1 MLCLIEDYRPLLSKQ
16 LGRLIVY
23 LLLTT
28 IAFAT
33 SCSKTE
39 NKTESPTTNTTD
51 FFIRGVDIS
60 FSPEIE
66 SYITFIT
73 GTPSSLDFYKSKGI
87 NTVRL
92 RVWNS
97 PADINSSPQ
106 QVLAYA
112 KFIKAKGLKVWIDF
126 HYSDTWADPA
136 NQIPPVAWQNLTP
149 TQMGDSVYAFTHYV
163 LSLLNQN
170 NVSADFVQIGN
181 EINGGFLWPMGKV
194 YNPTENWTGFIP
206 LLQQGIAATRTAC
219 PTAKIMLHTAGY
231 NNYFFESMRQYNIDY
246 DIIGV
251 SYYPW
256 WHGKNLNDL
265 ENGIHQLSTQ
275 FNKPVVI
282 AETAYPFTFGWDD
295 NTNNIVGDTSK
306 TIEGFDASPT
316 GQAKFIDTL
325 VKITQKSSLKNNSGI
340 CYWAP
345 DWVAYKGKT
354 ATNGS
359 TWENL
364 ALYDF
369 DLKPLPAWGAL
380 GGK

>member
-28 IAFAT
+28 IAFGT

-73 GTPSSLDFYKSKGI
+73 GTPSSLDFCKSKGI
-87 NTVRL
+87 NTIRL

-97 PADINSSPQ
+97 PADFNSSPQ

-112 KFIKAKGLKVWIDF
+112 KFIKAKGLKLWVDF

-136 NQIPPVAWQNLTP
+136 HQTPPLAWQNLDSA
-149 TQMGDSVYAFTHYV
+149 QMADSVYAFTHAF
-163 LSLLNQN
+163 LSQLNQQN
-170 NVSADFVQIGN
+170 TPPDFVQIGN
-181 EINGGFLWPMGKV
+181 EINGGFLWPNGKI
-194 YNPTENWTGFIP
+194 YNPTEDWTGTISF
-206 LLQQGIAATRTAC
+206 LQQGIAATRKVC
-219 PTAKIMLHTAGY
+219 PNAQIMLHTAGY
-231 NNYFFESMRQYNIDY
+231 ASYFFAKAQQYNLDY
-246 DIIGV
+246 DIIGI

-265 ENGIHQLSTQ
+265 ENAIALLQTTFS
-275 FNKPVVI
+275 KPVVI
-282 AETAYPFTFGWDD
+282 AETAYPFTFDWNDF
-295 NTNNIVGDTSK
+295 TNNVVGDTSK
-306 TIEGFDASPT
+306 TIVGFDATPE
-316 GQAKFIDTL
+316 GQTQFIRKL
-325 VKITQKSSLKNNSGI
+325 VSITEKSSPKNNSGV